1 MCWIIA
7 TRQLAKFV
15 FLNALF
21 SLLGFADLFIVFG
34 GGTRT
39 RAGMMTGST
48 FVVAFS
54 SNIGS
59 LLAFVGLCL
68 AIRCP
73 ACGERVFWWAVG
85 KQPLT
90 AGLAAFFK
98 LKACPSC
105 GSVGAGSRGSSGR
118 S

>member
-21 SLLGFADLFIVFG
+21 SLFGFAVLFIMFG

-39 RAGMMTGST
+39 QAGVMAGP
-48 FVVAFS
+48 VVAVAIF
-54 SNIGS
+54 SNIGG

-85 KQPLT
+85 KQPLP
-90 AGLAAFFK
+90 AGLVAFFR

-105 GSVGAGSRGSSGR
+105 GSAGAGSRGSSGR